1 MNSWR
6 YGTMEPEDVSDFD
19 NQICAGHKDK
29 NGVYDA
35 EHGVAP
41 GDEGKKF
48 FWYKKKC
55 LLNN

>member
-1 MNSWR
+1 
-6 YGTMEPEDVSDFD
+6 MEPEDVSDFD

-48 FWYKKKC
+48 F
-55 LLNN
+55 